1 MPPIPYST
9 YVGTIATSV
18 GTPPGGAGATGPGG
32 PSGATGPTGPAGS
45 GATGPTGA
53 TGATGPGGTGA
64 TGPTGPANLVSTGS
78 SSNGAPVVL
87 TGSLATVAT
96 ATVTIVAG
104 QSIIITGY
112 VAAGVAGSSAGGA
125 LELDIQID
133 GVSVIGGPIEQG
145 YAGGATAVSAAWA
158 VEVGPAAGSRV
169 LTVKAAATGDGTLT
183 VGAGGGKLMRQVVV
197 V

>member
-53 TGATGPGGTGA
+53 TGAGGTGA

-78 SSNGAPVVL
+78 STNGAPVVL
-87 TGSLATVAT
+87 TGALATVAT
-96 ATVTIVAG
+96 ATITIVAG
-104 QSIIITGY
+104 QSVILTGY
-112 VAAGVAGSSAGGA
+112 VSAAVAGSVSGGA

-145 YAGGATAVSAAWA
+145 YAGGSTGVSAAFA
-158 VEVGPAAGSRV
+158 TEVGPAAGSRV

-183 VGAGGGKLMRQVVV
+183 VGTGGGKLMRQVVV